1 MKLII
6 LRFFLSALLFI
17 AVLDLPYVYYQALR
31 IIVPLGI
38 SLIIF
43 VEYDKLSRYSIF
55 LYVSICVL
63 FNPILPIYL
72 FRETWFYLDLLS
84 GVVILILSFTDKK
97 IGGKQ

>member
-72 FRETWFYLDLLS
+72 LRETWFYLDLLS